1 MSDFNPI
8 YHLALTCTPGI
19 GCITA
24 KKLFDTLG
32 SAEAVFQSSPK
43 ELRALFGKR
52 ARTIHAIE
60 HRTMFEQCEKE
71 LAFIEKHRL
80 GLLCYG
86 DVLFP
91 NRLKNIPDPPMV
103 LYTKGTPDLN
113 SSKVIGMVGTRNA
126 TAYGRKV
133 VDDILCSPTLEGTVI
148 VSGLAYGIDAQAH
161 RSALQNG
168 LSTIGILGH
177 GLDMMYPAEH
187 RSLAKDMIEQ
197 NGGLVTEFMSGTAMA
212 RENFPQRNRIIAG
225 LCDALIVVEASEKG
239 GALITANLAFD
250 YNREVFAIPGRWG
263 DNFSYGVNHLIKT
276 NRAQMITRPEDIGC
290 FMNWQNEQVKKKT
303 PTLFPNLTPEEQKI
317 YDLLISSEGCTV
329 DEIRKGT
336 NHTPSQ
342 IATLLLG
349 MEMDGVVSCQ
359 PGKIYKANKQ

>member
-19 GCITA
+19 GSITA

-52 ARTIHAIE
+52 TQTIHAIE
-60 HRTMFEQCEKE
+60 QRTMFARCEQE
-71 LAFIEKHRL
+71 LAFVEKHHL

-91 NRLKNIPDPPMV
+91 HRLQNIPDAPMV
-103 LYTKGTPDLN
+103 LYTKGTLNLN
-113 SSKVIGMVGTRNA
+113 SSKVIGVVGTRNA
-126 TAYGRKV
+126 TTYGRKV
-133 VDDILCSPTLEGTVI
+133 VDDILCTPTLKGSVI
-148 VSGLAYGIDAQAH
+148 VSGLAYGIDARAH
-161 RSALQNG
+161 RAALQNG

-177 GLDMMYPAEH
+177 GLDMIYPADH

-197 NGGLVTEFMSGTAMA
+197 NGGLATEFMSGTAMA

-276 NRAQMITRPEDIGC
+276 NRAQMITKPEDISG
-290 FMNWQNEQVKKKT
+290 FMNWQNERVAKKV
-303 PTLFPNLTPEEQKI
+303 PTLFPNLTSEEQKI
-317 YDLLISSEGCTV
+317 YDLLLSSEGCSI
-329 DEIRKGT
+329 DEIRKKT
-336 NHTPSQ
+336 NYTPSQ
-342 IATLLLG
+342 IAALLLG

-359 PGKIYKANKQ
+359 PGKVYKANK